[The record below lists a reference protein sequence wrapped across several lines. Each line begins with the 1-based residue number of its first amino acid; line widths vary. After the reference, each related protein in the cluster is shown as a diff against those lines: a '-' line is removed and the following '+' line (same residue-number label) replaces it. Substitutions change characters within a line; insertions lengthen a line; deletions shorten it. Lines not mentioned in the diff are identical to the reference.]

1 MSAEGTPGFTPEI
14 PKKGQR
20 ADFYARVRFCCKFG
34 KSSKSILKYFAADA
48 KHLVDKRPSDS
59 TFVVTVL
66 GLLENEDDQTK
77 EMFII
82 EAINS
87 NKRLAS
93 EVGGQD
99 QTPALHS
106 AIRARNKEIVCA
118 LLKNDA
124 DISLV
129 DKKGRGPLHCAAE
142 TGDLDIVKALID
154 GKDGP
159 SSSALVSVQ
168 DSYGITPIGEACR
181 HGHSD
186 VVEYLLRKFPDA
198 GQRAGSGG
206 RTSLHIAA
214 HFGHLGVIKMLLD
227 LKMPVKDAI
236 TGEPTRF
243 ANAQGENTP
252 ATDARAMFDV
262 NQKTLDGRTA
272 LSLACRRGDLSIV
285 KFLLEKHADAKI
297 LSKNGENCLWDAA
310 RTGHDKIVGFLL
322 EKKELAD
329 KTNRLNSSGITLLSA
344 CCTAKSHTIA
354 RQLLAKGADC
364 TIANKDGS
372 KPITEA
378 ILCCDMESLSILL
391 DSQKFYD
398 NPSEALSYEVGGKR
412 STALHLAC
420 QRHDLKLIKFL
431 VSKIRF
437 ADCIDKLK
445 DGQDMT
451 ILHEASRMGFSRAV
465 AFLLSDYP
473 PFVKVTNDEGW
484 TPLHYACHEALGY
497 RNLTSISQMKDV
509 NSDHGTNIEMNES
522 EYRENYAET
531 VRLLVSAG
539 ADVKAQNHNG
549 NTALHL
555 AAIQGHT
562 RRVSTILD
570 MLADKAA
577 LAFESALELL
587 CKPPPFNERG
597 QTLTVRLQ
605 YAGAQDQPPHFLNNY
620 KVEILDLYKDQFIQH
635 SASINEALYS
645 GDPSE
650 MMKELWTRIDK
661 LDENYG
667 SLWPIQSTFPDDTV
681 PIHLHEMDDGGLDST
696 QHYQSF
702 RSLMAPLQWQG
713 SNREARTD
721 RLYEAPAL
729 NNDQI
734 LGKNVRN
741 DVDKRAYGFQVNV
754 DQLWIWVLDEIVTST
769 THRLDWEINPMG
781 GAIVD
786 SLRDA
791 MGKIGEVP
799 MDAYEMAAFIMTSC
813 ISSVDT
819 HFPMT
824 SRDEPLPR
832 MEDYS
837 ALAEFAYAIDQHTSR
852 RDSSCSIPE
861 HFRVNI
867 KEAFNN
873 AIAKISISEIKL
885 YNMFVGKENRKF
897 PALPSSRWQASMTKA
912 PEDAVAVL
920 SREIKD
926 MRDELKILRLI
937 AEKQKAVQ
945 AEFRR
950 LAFPPEHH
958 LPVRDMVQEL
968 VHMDRAAERIEA
980 SINVT
985 FALQHNA
992 KAFEQA
998 RTAVSQGRVMVVFTL
1013 VTIVFLPLSF
1023 FTSLFAM
1030 QFETSRATP
1039 GWVYGIMLG
1048 VSAVIVLAICSY
1060 VFHFWDWYAEMKKRN
1075 KMMMIRKWLVQALAS
1090 IAVHLYETPPLN
1102 HVLFRYDVLFRAISG
1117 ISAWAQGAE
1126 DVPDRESDY
1135 WGRNAASV
1143 SGSESKA

>member
-1 MSAEGTPGFTPEI
+1 MSTEGTPGFTPET
-14 PKKGQR
+14 PQKGQR
-20 ADFYARVRFCCKFG
+20 ADFYARVLYCCKFG

-48 KHLVDKRPSDS
+48 KHLVDKKPSDL
-59 TFVVTVL
+59 TFVVAVL
-66 GLLENEDDQTK
+66 KLLKNEDDQTK
-77 EMFII
+77 EMFIT

-93 EVGGQD
+93 EVGGPD

-106 AIRARNKEIVCA
+106 AIRARKKEIVRA
-118 LLKNDA
+118 LLKNGA
-124 DISLV
+124 DVSLV
-129 DKKGRGPLHCAAE
+129 DKKGRGSLHCAAE
-142 TGDLDIVKALID
+142 TGELDIVKALIE

-159 SSSALVSVQ
+159 SSSALVSAQ
-168 DSYGITPIGEACR
+168 DSYGMTSIGEACR
-181 HGHSD
+181 YGHSG
-186 VVEYLLRKFPDA
+186 VAEYLLRKFPDA

-206 RTSLHIAA
+206 RTPLHIAA
-214 HFGHLGVIKMLLD
+214 DSGHFCVMKMLLD
-227 LKMPVKDAI
+227 FNVLVKDKI
-236 TGEPTRF
+236 TGETARF
-243 ANAQGENTP
+243 ADAEGENTP
-252 ATDARAMFDV
+252 STDARAMFDI
-262 NQKTLDGRTA
+262 NQKTVAGRTA
-272 LSLACRRGDLSIV
+272 LNLACRRGDLSIV
-285 KFLLEKHADAKI
+285 KLLLENHADPEI

-322 EKKELAD
+322 EKKDLAD
-329 KTNRLNSSGITLLSA
+329 KINRLNSSGITLLSA
-344 CCTAKSHTIA
+344 CCTAKSHTIVQ
-354 RQLLAKGADC
+354 QLLAKGADC

-378 ILCCDMESLSILL
+378 ILCCDLESLSILL
-391 DSQKFYD
+391 GSPKFYE
-398 NPSEALSYEVGGKR
+398 NPLEALSYEVGGKR

-420 QRHDLKLIKFL
+420 QRHDMKLIEFL
-431 VSKIRF
+431 VTKIRGF
-437 ADCIDKLK
+437 ADIEQQQRDA
-445 DGQDMT
+445 T
-451 ILHEASRMGFSRAV
+451 ERR
-465 AFLLSDYP
+465 
-473 PFVKVTNDEGW
+473 
-484 TPLHYACHEALGY
+484 
-497 RNLTSISQMKDV
+497 LT
-509 NSDHGTNIEMNES
+509 
-522 EYRENYAET
+522 
-531 VRLLVSAG
+531 
-539 ADVKAQNHNG
+539 
-549 NTALHL
+549 
-555 AAIQGHT
+555 
-562 RRVSTILD
+562 
-570 MLADKAA
+570 
-577 LAFESALELL
+577 AFESALDLL
-587 CKPPPFNERG
+587 RKPPPFNERG

-635 SASINEALYS
+635 SASVNEALYS

-667 SLWPIQSTFPDDTV
+667 N
-681 PIHLHEMDDGGLDST
+681 EMDDGGLDST
-696 QHYQSF
+696 RQHSH
-702 RSLMAPLQWQG
+702 RSWLLCSGKEVIGRPERTGYMKPQCLMRNFERMP
-713 SNREARTD
+713 
-721 RLYEAPAL
+721 YVAPAWRCDALYKSSDYKALLDFYQDKETIIHGTRTLDEYFYHSCLDSRLTESIQAL
-729 NNDQI
+729 NDDQI

-741 DVDKRAYGFQVNV
+741 DVDKDAYGFQVNV

-781 GAIVD
+781 CAIVD

-824 SRDEPLPR
+824 SLTSRDESLPR
-832 MEDYS
+832 MEDVS
-837 ALAEFAYAIDQHTSR
+837 ALAEFACAIDQHSSR
-852 RDSSCSIPE
+852 RDSSCSVPE

-873 AIAKISISEIKL
+873 AIAKLSISEIKL

-897 PALPSSRWQASMTKA
+897 PTLPSSRWQASMAEA
-912 PEDAVAVL
+912 PEDAVGVL

-950 LAFPPEHH
+950 LAFPPNRH

-968 VHMDRAAERIEA
+968 LHMDKAAERIEA
-980 SINVT
+980 SLNVT

-998 RTAVSQGRVMVVFTL
+998 RITVRQGRVMVVFTL

-1030 QFETSRATP
+1030 QFETSRTTP
-1039 GWVYGIMLG
+1039 GWVYGIM
-1048 VSAVIVLAICSY
+1048 Y
-1060 VFHFWDWYAEMKKRN
+1060 
-1075 KMMMIRKWLVQALAS
+1075 
-1090 IAVHLYETPPLN
+1090 
-1102 HVLFRYDVLFRAISG
+1102 
-1117 ISAWAQGAE
+1117 
-1126 DVPDRESDY
+1126 
-1135 WGRNAASV
+1135 
-1143 SGSESKA
+1143 SKS

>member
-398 NPSEALSYEVGGKR
+398 NPSEALSYEMPYVAPAWR
-412 STALHLAC
+412 CDTLYQSSDYTALLDFY
-420 QRHDLKLIKFL
+420 Q
-431 VSKIRF
+431 
-437 ADCIDKLK
+437 DKE
-445 DGQDMT
+445 T
-451 ILHEASRMGFSRAV
+451 I
-465 AFLLSDYP
+465 
-473 PFVKVTNDEGW
+473 
-484 TPLHYACHEALGY
+484 
-497 RNLTSISQMKDV
+497 I
-509 NSDHGTNIEMNES
+509 HGT
-522 EYRENYAET
+522 RT
-531 VRLLVSAG
+531 
-539 ADVKAQNHNG
+539 
-549 NTALHL
+549 
-555 AAIQGHT
+555 
-562 RRVSTILD
+562 
-570 MLADKAA
+570 
-577 LAFESALELL
+577 
-587 CKPPPFNERG
+587 
-597 QTLTVRLQ
+597 
-605 YAGAQDQPPHFLNNY
+605 
-620 KVEILDLYKDQFIQH
+620 
-635 SASINEALYS
+635 
-645 GDPSE
+645 
-650 MMKELWTRIDK
+650 
-661 LDENYG
+661 LDEYFYH
-667 SLWPIQSTFPDDTV
+667 SC
-681 PIHLHEMDDGGLDST
+681 LDS
-696 QHYQSF
+696 
-702 RSLMAPLQWQG
+702 SLEESIQ
-713 SNREARTD
+713 
-721 RLYEAPAL
+721 AL

-754 DQLWIWVLDEIVTST
+754 DQLWIWVLDEKTVVTST

-980 SINVT
+980 S
-985 FALQHNA
+985 
-992 KAFEQA
+992 
-998 RTAVSQGRVMVVFTL
+998 VSH
-1013 VTIVFLPLSF
+1013 I
-1023 FTSLFAM
+1023 TSILF
-1030 QFETSRATP
+1030 S
-1039 GWVYGIMLG
+1039 
-1048 VSAVIVLAICSY
+1048 
-1060 VFHFWDWYAEMKKRN
+1060 N
-1075 KMMMIRKWLVQALAS
+1075 
-1090 IAVHLYETPPLN
+1090 
-1102 HVLFRYDVLFRAISG
+1102 
-1117 ISAWAQGAE
+1117 
-1126 DVPDRESDY
+1126 
-1135 WGRNAASV
+1135 
-1143 SGSESKA
+1143 